1 MATTK
6 AHWGKPFWVTE
17 GGAERPV
24 LNMAETCIRWVIL
37 PLARF
42 GRGLWSTVAYYY
54 GQLHLWATAPLG
66 NCTSFV
72 GLLADPFLHHRLNL
86 LGGAGVTGLNLWSIV
101 VATIG
106 AIILPFAR
114 LPGFFHTTNAT

>member
-6 AHWGKPFWVTE
+6 AHWGKPNWVTE
-17 GGAERPV
+17 GEAERPV

-42 GRGLWSTVAYYY
+42 GRGLWSNGRV
-54 GQLHLWATAPLG
+54 LLWATAPLG
-66 NCTSFV
+66 NCASFV
-72 GLLADPFLHHRLNL
+72 GLLAGRFLRHRLNL

-101 VATIG
+101 VARRG